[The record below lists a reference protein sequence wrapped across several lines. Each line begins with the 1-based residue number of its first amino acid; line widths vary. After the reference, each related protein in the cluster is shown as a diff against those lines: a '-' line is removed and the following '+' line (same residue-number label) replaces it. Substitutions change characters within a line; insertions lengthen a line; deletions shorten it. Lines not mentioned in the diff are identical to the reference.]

1 MDQDAMKESASP
13 IESRRAENGPRLH
26 APRVSIIITNFNYRD
41 YVGEAIRSAFAQ
53 TYPNIEV
60 VVVDDVSTDDS
71 IDVITEHLRGR
82 DNAYLYRRVL
92 NGGQGAAFLDGLR
105 NSSGEF
111 VCFLDADD
119 VLMPEFCAAHV
130 YLHLAIPQQIAFT
143 STDLAHITNTG
154 AVSAGSSGNIR
165 HAFTQ
170 AEPADFVTLPKVQI
184 SKEVDELLERHRP
197 SGRLVYLPPSK
208 VGYHWASCS
217 GLMFKR
223 AALEL
228 IAFED
233 GLAPTRLSADFYVT
247 LTHLISGSAVLDTK
261 LGGYRI
267 HGKNGYSTE
276 THLDGIDTSRRTPS
290 AFYQDILQRFV
301 RLMVTTEFEHFW
313 GVLGKG
319 WRYHEV
325 LGALHTYIHQ
335 FDRDRL
341 YPKII
346 ESEILD
352 GWDVFAARVGYD
364 HARWILNGILG
375 VPDSE
380 LRGRGID

>member
-1 MDQDAMKESASP
+1 MDQGAMKGIASP
-13 IESRRAENGPRLH
+13 ARGGGADGAPLLH
-26 APRVSIIITNFNYRD
+26 LPRVSIIITNFNYQD
-41 YVGEAIRSAFAQ
+41 YVGEAIRCAFAQ

-60 VVVDDVSTDDS
+60 IVVDDVSTDDS
-71 IDVITEHLRGR
+71 VAVISEHLRGR
-82 DNAYLYRRVL
+82 ENAYLYRRVF

-105 NSSGEF
+105 NSTGEF

-119 VLMPEFCAAHV
+119 LLLPEFCATHV

-143 STDLAHITNTG
+143 STDLAHITKTG

-165 HAFTQ
+165 HAFLQ
-170 AEPADFVTLPKVQI
+170 AHPADFIELPQVKI
-184 SKEVDELLERHRP
+184 SKQIDSALERHRP
-197 SGRLVYLPPSK
+197 EGRLVYLPSSK

-228 IAFED
+228 VAFEE
-233 GLAPTRLSADFYVT
+233 GLGPTRLSADFYVT
-247 LTHLISGSAVLDTK
+247 LTHLICGSAILDAK

-267 HGKNGYSTE
+267 HGKNGYSSE

-290 AFYQDILQRFV
+290 AFYQEILQRFV

-313 GVLGKG
+313 GLLGKG
-319 WRYHEV
+319 WRYHQV

-335 FDRDRL
+335 FDRDQL
-341 YPKII
+341 KPKLI
-346 ESEILD
+346 EDEILAN
-352 GWDVFAARVGYD
+352 WDAFAGHVGYD
-364 HARWILNGILG
+364 HARWILNGILD
-375 VPDSE
+375 VSDND
-380 LRGRGID
+380 LRERGID